1 MRKTRS
7 DQGRTSPFLDVAN
20 PALDSPIGTR
30 HIGSVGGMAPTDRT
44 SGLEQFLRV
53 IGVEGF
59 NVRIRAGERTK
70 GFLSVL
76 TGALTAG
83 NAGHPIR
90 RQIQEHDGVFLA
102 TASLAECTL
111 GEQSVSSALVSKHGR
126 LVLKGDATT
135 MVHLLP

>member
-1 MRKTRS
+1 
-7 DQGRTSPFLDVAN
+7 
-20 PALDSPIGTR
+20 
-30 HIGSVGGMAPTDRT
+30 MAPTDRT
-44 SGLEQFLRV
+44 GGLEQFLRI
-53 IGVEGF
+53 IGLEGF
-59 NVRIRAGERTK
+59 DVRIRAGERTK

-102 TASLAECTL
+102 TATLAECTL

-126 LVLKGDATT
+126 LVFKGDATA
-135 MVHLLP
+135 MVHLHELPTLACGTERVLREVG